1 MYFPF
6 IVVMSNKQT
15 YSNSIAVMLCV
26 KRKPKKIHI
35 SLLLPLDVCMHS
47 YKLTHITFTPVMV
60 TPSSI
65 PHSMV
70 QGINKETPFP
80 AATNTE
86 SSIAMHPSVFKV
98 LPYHSLLAV
107 NHLHIGYKAV
117 LVPLPYLQLQ
127 GRVFLCLFPYCTMR
141 YTTRGYCNWREGY
154 VRKLITLHVD
164 F

>member
-1 MYFPF
+1 
-6 IVVMSNKQT
+6 
-15 YSNSIAVMLCV
+15 
-26 KRKPKKIHI
+26 
-35 SLLLPLDVCMHS
+35 
-47 YKLTHITFTPVMV
+47 
-60 TPSSI
+60 
-65 PHSMV
+65 MV

-86 SSIAMHPSVFKV
+86 SSIAMHPSVFKD

-107 NHLHIGYKAV
+107 NHLPIGYKAV
-117 LVPLPYLQLQ
+117 LVALPYLQLQ

-141 YTTRGYCNWREGY
+141 YTTRGYRNWREGY